1 MKKLIA
7 LFMAVVM
14 TLSLAACGGGSNE
27 SGVKITLP
35 AELMGEM
42 TQEDLDKAV
51 ADGEFLSAVVN
62 EDGTVTCEMS
72 KSKHDELMKTVTAE
86 IDKALEDMIGSAEYP
101 NVTNVEHEDDYS
113 SFTVTTK
120 STELDMAES
129 LSVIAFYMYG
139 GMYGACNGD
148 TDVVV
153 KVSFVNVDTGDTIES
168 FSSDQMGQ

>member
-1 MKKLIA
+1 MKKMTA
-7 LFMAVVM
+7 LFLALLMM
-14 TLSLAACGGGSNE
+14 LSLVACGGSKD

-35 AELMGEM
+35 AELMGET
-42 TQEDLDKAV
+42 TQEDLDEAV
-51 ADGEFLSAVVN
+51 AEGEFLSAVLN

-72 KSKHDELMKTVTAE
+72 KSKHKELMKAVEAE
-86 IDKALEDMIGSAEYP
+86 INKALEDMIGSAEFP
-101 NVTNVEHEDDYS
+101 NITNIEHEDDYS

-129 LSVIAFYMYG
+129 ISVLAFYMYG

-148 TDVVV
+148 TDVVI
-153 KVSFVNVDTGDTIES
+153 KVSFVNADTGDTIES